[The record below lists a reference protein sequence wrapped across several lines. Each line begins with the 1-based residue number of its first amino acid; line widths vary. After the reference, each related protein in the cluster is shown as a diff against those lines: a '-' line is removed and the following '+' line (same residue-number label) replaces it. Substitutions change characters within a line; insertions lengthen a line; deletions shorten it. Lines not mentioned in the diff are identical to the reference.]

1 MKVSKQGD
9 KVVIKG
15 RGGKGKFRISKKL
28 ASQFDVTDKD
38 IQEVE
43 YLLAQKVG
51 EKVFTQQE
59 LNSVNLDFQVGR

>member
-15 RGGKGKFRISKKL
+15 SGGKGKFRISKKL
-28 ASQFDVTDKD
+28 ANQFDVTDKD

-43 YLLAQKVG
+43 YVLAQQVG
-51 EKVFTQQE
+51 IKLVTQQE
-59 LNSVNLDFQVGR
+59 LNEVDLDFQVGC